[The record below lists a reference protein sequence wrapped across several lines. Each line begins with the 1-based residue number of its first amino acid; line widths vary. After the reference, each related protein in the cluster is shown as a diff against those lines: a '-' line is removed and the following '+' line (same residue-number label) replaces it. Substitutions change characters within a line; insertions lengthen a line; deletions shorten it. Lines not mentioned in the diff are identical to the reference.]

1 MTPSRPT
8 HGDGHT
14 PTSQLQP
21 LRCPCCQ
28 NDLELTCPNRCANAH
43 EGAHVGLTP
52 AQAAPAPR
60 GKWTPPPDGQRR
72 HSGQTRASVLGYLA
86 TVEHASAAAIGAGA
100 GIHPHL
106 VHQMLAQLHSEKLI
120 AKTLP
125 PGRKRG
131 AIYRVVR
138 T

>member
-1 MTPSRPT
+1 
-8 HGDGHT
+8 
-14 PTSQLQP
+14 

-60 GKWTPPPDGQRR
+60 GKWTPAPDGQRR
-72 HSGQTRASVLGYLA
+72 HNGQTRASVLGYLA

-106 VHQMLAQLHSEKLI
+106 VHQMLAQLRSEKLI
-120 AKTLP
+120 TKTLP

-131 AIYRVVR
+131 AIYRVVKS
-138 T
+138 